1 MLSKKHIFC
10 IVGITAAA
18 VRLVFYAMFAGTM
31 FRYYHMV
38 SGLDMQTL
46 LRFSEWGS
54 ENQFVPPFF
63 TLHRITLF
71 LLWKLNGGNHPVD
84 MVFLIQT
91 ITGIAG
97 SLAISD
103 IVLMLSGKRKAALVA
118 GIIYALYLPFLIYEF
133 SILQETFTVN
143 TLLFAIWALLRIR
156 KKRFPV
162 CATLGTGLL
171 WGLVL
176 TGRPISIPVALAA
189 FIGTIIYCRKKKLLK
204 KVVPLFI
211 GVLIIT
217 GCATG
222 FNAYFKS
229 GRGPFYNVMPY
240 TVVYN
245 TGTGNHNSP
254 VRQSYLKKIAITS
267 GKMLLRTPLLFS
279 VRELPENQNLYFW
292 REKMP
297 ESRLLLGPEILIT
310 LTIFSL
316 LVFLLAGKWKKPEAL
331 ILWTL
336 LLAPALCG
344 REAIGRYR
352 LMLCPFFIII
362 AVSGIALLPEIKSIL
377 KRRIIIFTAS
387 FIAVTCAAI
396 ELNRNHGLRI
406 SDFHSWAIATE
417 AAYGNSDITIEAYYE
432 CWQRSAMRSDTAFKA
447 IQGAAMRGSNYEI
460 AAHVIRQAELAGQ
473 VNPSLIAYYTGLI
486 YVGKQD
492 PEQVARAFAK
502 INPRELPPDL
512 LPFFEQ
518 VLNDT
523 RKILHQR
530 ENQRLNKT
538 P

>member
-10 IVGITAAA
+10 VVGISSAAI
-18 VRLVFYAMFAGTM
+18 RLVFYALFAGTM

-38 SGLDMQTL
+38 NGLDMQTL

-54 ENQFVPPFF
+54 ATQVVPPFF

-71 LLWKLNGGNHPVD
+71 LLWKLNGGVHPID
-84 MVFLIQT
+84 LIFLIQT
-91 ITGIAG
+91 AVGIAG
-97 SLAISD
+97 ALAVTD
-103 IVLMLSGKRKAALVA
+103 VTLMLSGKRKAALVA
-118 GIIYALYLPFLIYEF
+118 GIISALYLPFLVYEF

-143 TLLFAIWALLRIR
+143 TLLFAIWALLKAR
-156 KKRFPV
+156 KKRFNILPTV
-162 CATLGTGLL
+162 GAGLL
-171 WGLVL
+171 WGFAL
-176 TGRPISIPVALAA
+176 TGRPVAIPVALAA
-189 FIGTIIYCRKKKLLK
+189 FAGVVLYCRKKHFLK
-204 KVVPLFI
+204 KSIPFFAAVVL
-211 GVLIIT
+211 VS
-217 GCATG
+217 GCATA

-229 GRGPFYNVMPY
+229 GKGPFYNVLPY
-240 TVVYN
+240 TVQYN
-245 TGTGNHNSP
+245 TESSP
-254 VRQSYLKKIAITS
+254 AAQQSKLKKLTVTA
-267 GKMLLRTPLLFS
+267 GKMLSRTPLLLS
-279 VRELPENQNLYFW
+279 VRELPENQNIYFW

-297 ESRLLLGPEILIT
+297 ESRLLIGPEILMT

-316 LVFLLAGKWKKPEAL
+316 LVMLSSGKWKKPETL

-336 LLAPALCG
+336 LLSPVLCG

-352 LMLCPFFIII
+352 LMLCPYFIII
-362 AVSGIALLPEIKSIL
+362 AVLGISMLPEIRNVV
-377 KRRIIIFTAS
+377 KRRTIIFVAAS
-387 FIAVTCAAI
+387 IAIIFAAI
-396 ELNRNHGLRI
+396 ELNRNRGLRI

-417 AAYGNSDITIEAYYE
+417 AAYGSSDVTIEAYYE
-432 CWQRSAMRSDTAFKA
+432 CWQRSIMRSDTAFRA
-447 IQGAAMRGSNYEI
+447 IQGAAMRGANYEI
-460 AAHVIRQAELAGQ
+460 AAHVIRQAELAGA

-492 PEQVARAFAK
+492 PEGVARAFAK